1 MKVECTLCDKVY
13 NFKKEKLPAY
23 GFSFPCKSCGEK
35 IKVSQADIDAF
46 LAGAKKDTAK
56 KKIKVALP
64 KVETE
69 KLKKTM
75 AKAGDKAGDIVSGLA
90 ARSERDWAVSV
101 TKTVAYF
108 CIGLLVLLAVFGG
121 FIYYSLGVNK
131 NVTYAEV
138 ARSLELKLDPVITI
152 QKAVPD
158 IKLPNGVKRYFGEDH
173 RETFVEWMNGLDNYQ
188 KKNFIKNLDKI
199 IRLAQRDAPNHVHDY
214 ALEYGK
220 LKLKYSVNENLVK
233 YLLKFGLIM
242 ALILMV
248 ALLGMFSLI
257 LLKLTPRKTGAKAA
271 KSKSVAKSRGR
282 RSSPKKASASKRR
295 NS

>member
-13 NFKKEKLPAY
+13 KFKKEKLPAY
-23 GFSFPCKSCGEK
+23 GFSFPCKGCGEK

-46 LAGAKKDTAK
+46 LAGAKEDTAK
-56 KKIKVALP
+56 KKINVALP
-64 KVETE
+64 KIETE
-69 KLKKTM
+69 KLKKQM

-90 ARSERDWAVSV
+90 ARSERDWAVTV
-101 TKTVAYF
+101 TKIVAYF
-108 CIGLLVLLAVFGG
+108 CIGLLVLLAGLGG

-131 NVTYAEV
+131 DVAYAEV
-138 ARSLELKLDPVITI
+138 RRSLELKLDPLITI
-152 QKAVPD
+152 QEAVPD
-158 IKLPNGVKRYFGEDH
+158 IKLPKGVERYFGENH
-173 RETFVEWMNGLDNYQ
+173 RETFVEWMNGLDTYQ

-199 IRLAQRDAPNHVHDY
+199 IRLAQRDAPNHVQDY

-220 LKLKYSVNENLVK
+220 LKLKHSVNENLVK

-257 LLKLTPRKTGAKAA
+257 LLKLTPQKTGAKAV
-271 KSKSVAKSRGR
+271 KSKPVAKSRGR
-282 RSSPKKASASKRR
+282 RSLPKKASTY
-295 NS
+295 